1 MSAFCQRI
9 VSSNTF
15 QHFITAVI
23 VLAAVLVGVE
33 TYPSMVTRHGALLH
47 ALDKVVLAIF
57 VVEIVLKMAAEGGRP
72 WRYFRDPWNVFDF
85 AIVAAAFL
93 PVGAQYVTVL
103 RLARLLRVLRLIHAL
118 PRLQILV
125 GALLKSVPSMGYVS
139 LLLLLVF
146 YVYAVAGVL
155 LFGHNDPFRFGTL
168 QIALVTLFQV
178 ATAEDWSTTLYTQ
191 MYSCREHGY
200 DGREALCT
208 APASYPVIAPLYFI
222 SFILIGTMIILNL
235 FIGVIMNGMAE
246 AQDEADQMN
255 ERDRLKDATPASEAE
270 TLSRDL
276 AALEKQVV
284 DLQLAIRAI
293 ALRAEVRAE
302 EAEREQRDSRTGA
315 LSKSFS
321 S

>member
-1 MSAFCQRI
+1 MSALCKSI
-9 VSSNTF
+9 VSSNGF
-15 QHFITAVI
+15 QHFVTSVI
-23 VLAAVLVGVE
+23 VLAAVLVGIE
-33 TYPSMVTRHGALLH
+33 TYPSMIQRHGSLLH
-47 ALDKVVLAIF
+47 ALDRVVLAIF
-57 VVEIVLKMAAEGGRP
+57 VLEIVLKMAAEGSRP

-93 PVGAQYVTVL
+93 PMGAQYVTVL

-155 LFGHNDPFRFGTL
+155 LFGPNDPFRFGTL
-168 QIALVTLFQV
+168 PVALVTLFQV

-191 MYSCREHGY
+191 MYGCTSHGY

-208 APASYPVIAPLYFI
+208 SPAAFPVIAPIYFI

-246 AQDEADQMN
+246 AQDEADQMT
-255 ERDRLKDATPASEAE
+255 ERQRLHDAPETAEAE

-276 AALEKQVV
+276 LALEKQVV
-284 DLQLAIRAI
+284 ELQLAIRAI

-302 EAEREQRDSRTGA
+302 EAERESLHDASTVR
-315 LSKSFS
+315 
-321 S
+321 

>member
-1 MSAFCQRI
+1 MSALCKSI
-9 VSSNTF
+9 VSSNAF
-15 QHFITAVI
+15 QHFVTAMI
-23 VLAAVLVGVE
+23 VLAAVLVGIE
-33 TYPSMVTRHGALLH
+33 TYPSMVERHGTLLH
-47 ALDKVVLAIF
+47 ALDRVVLAIF
-57 VVEIVLKMAAEGGRP
+57 VIEIVVKLAAEGTRP

-93 PVGAQYVTVL
+93 PMGAQYVTVL

-155 LFGHNDPFRFGTL
+155 LFGPNDPFRFGTL
-168 QIALVTLFQV
+168 PIALVTLFQV

-191 MYSCREHGY
+191 MYGCTAHGY

-208 APASYPVIAPLYFI
+208 SPAVFPVIAPLYFI

-246 AQDEADQMN
+246 AQDEADQMT
-255 ERDRLKDATPASEAE
+255 ERQRLQDAAETGVTE
-270 TLSRDL
+270 TLSGDL
-276 AALEKQVV
+276 VALEKQVLE
-284 DLQLAIRAI
+284 LQLAIRAI
-293 ALRAEVRAE
+293 ALRAEVRAD
-302 EAEREQRDSRTGA
+302 EAERERVAHDSRTVR
-315 LSKSFS
+315 
-321 S
+321 

>member
-1 MSAFCQRI
+1 MIRVCRNI
-9 VSSNTF
+9 VLSNAF
-15 QHFITAVI
+15 QHFITGVI
-23 VLAAVLVGVE
+23 VLAAVLVGIE
-33 TYPSMVTRHGALLH
+33 TYPSMVARHGTLLH
-47 ALDKVVLAIF
+47 FLDRVVLAIF
-57 VVEIVLKMAAEGGRP
+57 VLEIVLKMAAEGSRP

-93 PVGAQYVTVL
+93 PMGAQYVTVL

-155 LFGHNDPFRFGTL
+155 LFGPNDPFRFGTL
-168 QIALVTLFQV
+168 PIALVTLFQV

-191 MYSCREHGY
+191 MYGCASHGY

-208 APASYPVIAPLYFI
+208 APATYPVIAPLYFI

-246 AQDEADQMN
+246 AQDEADQMT
-255 ERDRLKDATPASEAE
+255 ERKRLHDATEAGEAGEAE

-276 AALEKQVV
+276 SSLEKQVIE
-284 DLQLAIRAI
+284 LQLAIRAI
-293 ALRAEVRAE
+293 ALRAEVRAD
-302 EAEREQRDSRTGA
+302 AASHDS
-315 LSKSFS
+315 SKVR
-321 S
+321 

>member
-1 MSAFCQRI
+1 MSTVCRKIVESNAFQRF
-9 VSSNTF
+9 VTS
-15 QHFITAVI
+15 VI
-23 VLAAVLVGVE
+23 VLAAVLVGIE
-33 TYPSMVTRHGALLH
+33 TYPSMVARHGTLLH
-47 ALDKVVLAIF
+47 ALDKLVLGVF
-57 VVEIVLKMAAEGGRP
+57 VVEIAIKLAAEGTRP

-85 AIVAAAFL
+85 SIVAIAFM
-93 PVGAQYVTVL
+93 PIAGQYVTVL

-155 LFGHNDPFRFGTL
+155 LFGTNDPFRFGSL

-191 MYSCREHGY
+191 MYGCTQHGY
-200 DGREALCT
+200 EGREALCT
-208 APASYPVIAPLYFI
+208 APARFPVLAPFYFI

-246 AQDEADQMN
+246 AQEEADQLA
-255 ERDRLKDATPASEAE
+255 ERQRQLDVSAAGETE

-276 AALEKQVV
+276 LALEKQAVE
-284 DLQLAIRAI
+284 LQLAIRAI

-302 EAEREQRDSRTGA
+302 EAERQTS
-315 LSKSFS
+315 
-321 S
+321 